1 MSLSRG
7 WSCRFYVGGVSLNL
21 RHRLRMNYVL
31 GQKGSARR
39 LLPGEPAWFLSGSVK
54 RERVDRW
61 FATAEEGLAWAQER
75 ISMAALQ
82 DLK

>member
-7 WSCRFYVGGVSLNL
+7 WVCQFYRSGVSLHL
-21 RHRLRMNYVL
+21 RHRLRMDYVP

-39 LLPGEPAWFLSGSVK
+39 RLPGEPAWYLSGSVK

-61 FATAEEGLAWAQER
+61 FATAEEGLAWAQEQ
-75 ISMAALQ
+75 ISLES
-82 DLK
+82 LRRLG